1 MKKKIQGEVVILIL
15 IGAEVEVEIEVYVE
29 EIVKMNQKIIQ
40 VDHFQKI
47 KSFREKAIQST
58 FQIS

>member
-15 IGAEVEVEIEVYVE
+15 IGVEVEVEIEVYVE

-40 VDHFQKI
+40 VDQFLKI
-47 KSFREKAIQST
+47 KIFRRRVIL
-58 FQIS
+58 